1 MANDGRRSTLNGG
14 LYSARDSNMTNITR
28 PRVTN
33 LINLENRYTQNEN
46 ENLRGTVN
54 TYRPLPGNDGSS
66 SRERESMLQSDV

>member
-1 MANDGRRSTLNGG
+1 LNGG

-46 ENLRGTVN
+46 NLRGTVN
-54 TYRPLPGNDGSS
+54 TYRPLPENDGSS